1 MPNTDHE
8 ELRHAACRDRIHSM
22 VPPMGEVVWLS
33 IEAYNVQALN
43 FTAEE
48 TLVQADW
55 GSTLA
60 PLDDIAKRATLIRTG
75 STEDR

>member
-8 ELRHAACRDRIHSM
+8 ELRHAACRDRIRST

-33 IEAYNVQALN
+33 IEAISLQALY

-48 TLVQADW
+48 AFVQADW

-60 PLDDIAKRATLIRTG
+60 PLDDNAKLATLIRTG